1 MQSIHSLHFLVYF
14 FCECVL
20 FLIYIFCYL
29 SSRFNVLAIF
39 FWFSCWFI
47 LYASQRQ
54 RLCIATLNFFCVV
67 RFWLAVGWCWSRSRL
82 LLHCRFVVARRLH
95 RLRQKLP
102 SECECLIR
110 KLLVLGHGLL
120 STCCFLYIAALL
132 FFGSGLCVVAAA
144 AASCRS

>member
-1 MQSIHSLHFLVYF
+1 M
-14 FCECVL
+14 L

-67 RFWLAVGWCWSRSRL
+67 RFWLAVDVEVVVVCCCIAVLSSLVVFTVSDKNYQVNVNASSENCLSLVMGSYRRAVFFIL
-82 LLHCRFVVARRLH
+82 LRCFFRFGLYVV
-95 RLRQKLP
+95 
-102 SECECLIR
+102 
-110 KLLVLGHGLL
+110 
-120 STCCFLYIAALL
+120 
-132 FFGSGLCVVAAA
+132 A